1 MRKISYITVCISNV
15 NNLEATYKRVLKYV
29 IENANLFEL
38 DDIGLRIAKENL
50 RGFKYHIR
58 NSVTANVTKNGPILY
73 KMGLTFIC
81 NYTDRVYINIYYG
94 SPIYK
99 DLEYI
104 VFINKK

>member
-1 MRKISYITVCISNV
+1 MRKNSYINVCVSNV

-29 IENANLFEL
+29 IENAKLFEL
-38 DDIGLRIAKENL
+38 DNIGLRIAKENL

-58 NSVTANVTKNGPILY
+58 NSVTASVTKNGPILY
-73 KMGLTFIC
+73 KIGLTFIC

-94 SPIYK
+94 NTIYK

>member
-1 MRKISYITVCISNV
+1 MRKLSYITVCVSNF
-15 NNLEATYKRVLKYV
+15 NNLETTYKRVLKYV
-29 IENANLFEL
+29 IENAELFEL
-38 DDIGLRIAKENL
+38 DNIGLRIAKENL
-50 RGFKYHIR
+50 RSFKYHIR
-58 NSVTANVTKNGPILY
+58 NNVTASVTKNGLILY

>member
-1 MRKISYITVCISNV
+1 MRKISYITVCVSNV
-15 NNLEATYKRVLKYV
+15 NNLEVTYKRVLKYV

-94 SPIYK
+94 NTIYK

>member
-1 MRKISYITVCISNV
+1 MRKISYITVCVSNV

-38 DDIGLRIAKENL
+38 DNIGLRIAKENL
-50 RGFKYHIR
+50 RDFKYHIR
-58 NSVTANVTKNGPILY
+58 NNVTANVTKNGSILY
-73 KMGLTFIC
+73 KIGLTFIC
-81 NYTDRVYINIYYG
+81 NYTDLLYINIYYG
-94 SPIYK
+94 NTIYK

>member
-1 MRKISYITVCISNV
+1 MRKISYITVCVSNV
-15 NNLEATYKRVLKYV
+15 NNLEATYKCVLKYV

-58 NSVTANVTKNGPILY
+58 NSVTANVTKNGSILY

-81 NYTDRVYINIYYG
+81 NYMNRVYINIYYG
-94 SPIYK
+94 STIYK

>member
-1 MRKISYITVCISNV
+1 MRKISYINVCVSNV

-29 IENANLFEL
+29 IENAKLFEL
-38 DDIGLRIAKENL
+38 DNIGLRIAKENL

-58 NSVTANVTKNGPILY
+58 NSVTASVTKNGPILY
-73 KMGLTFIC
+73 KIGLTFIC

-94 SPIYK
+94 NTIYK